1 MKYKQIWDVDS
12 AMQILTSSTVDSET
26 WAEAVEWLIL
36 YGPEDIKIMLLN
48 ASISATNAAFPALK
62 PSHYTE
68 DGQPCYDIAD
78 LASSLNISEEEAKHI
93 LQQKLDM
100 HQLVD
105 ILSTQSAN
113 KTVH

>member
-1 MKYKQIWDVDS
+1 MKYKQLWDVDS

-36 YGPEDIKIMLLN
+36 YGPEDIKMMLLN
-48 ASISATNAAFPALK
+48 ASISATNTAFPELK

-68 DGQPCYDIAD
+68 DGQPCYNIAD
-78 LASSLNISEEEAKHI
+78 LATALGISEDEAKTI
-93 LQQKLDM
+93 LQQKLDL

-105 ILSTQSAN
+105 ILSTPEN
-113 KTVH
+113 KTIH